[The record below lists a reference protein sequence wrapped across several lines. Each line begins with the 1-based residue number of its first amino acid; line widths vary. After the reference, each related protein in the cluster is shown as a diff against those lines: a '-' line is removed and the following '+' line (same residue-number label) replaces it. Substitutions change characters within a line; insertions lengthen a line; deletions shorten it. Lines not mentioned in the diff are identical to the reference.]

1 MALAFARLLLLLW
14 IGLAASAT
22 MLTNIDPTIQ
32 PTVQISVEDED
43 GDEEY
48 GFEGFEEEE
57 DEDEEISGKDMALE
71 AVGKVETK
79 CSKQQ
84 MRKNG
89 VCKDKIQTKCKKN
102 KSQNM
107 ILDQCSSNSSWVAE
121 FSINLRSIL
130 VIWNRK
136 RSFSTNVV

>member
-1 MALAFARLLLLLW
+1 MALASARLLLLLW

-43 GDEEY
+43 VDEEY
-48 GFEGFEEEE
+48 GFKEEEE
-57 DEDEEISGKDMALE
+57 NEEISGKDMALE

-84 MRKNG
+84 MRKKVFARTSHRQN
-89 VCKDKIQTKCKKN
+89 V
-102 KSQNM
+102 KSTR
-107 ILDQCSSNSSWVAE
+107 V
-121 FSINLRSIL
+121 
-130 VIWNRK
+130 K
-136 RSFSTNVV
+136 T

>member
-1 MALAFARLLLLLW
+1 MALASARSLLLLW

-32 PTVQISVEDED
+32 PTVQISVEDEG

-48 GFEGFEEEE
+48 GFEGFEE
-57 DEDEEISGKDMALE
+57 EDEEISGKDMALE

-84 MRKNG
+84 MKTVFAR
-89 VCKDKIQTKCKKN
+89 TRYR
-102 KSQNM
+102 QN
-107 ILDQCSSNSSWVAE
+107 V
-121 FSINLRSIL
+121 
-130 VIWNRK
+130 K
-136 RSFSTNVV
+136 RIRVKT